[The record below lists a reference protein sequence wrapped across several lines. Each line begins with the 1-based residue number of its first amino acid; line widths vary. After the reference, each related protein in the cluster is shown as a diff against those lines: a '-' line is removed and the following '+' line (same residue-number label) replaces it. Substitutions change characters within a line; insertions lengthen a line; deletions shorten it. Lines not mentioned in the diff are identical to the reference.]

1 MCFCDCEPI
10 ATICK
15 RRVRTAHLI
24 SETNKQYQTVT
35 EARQLVRS
43 AHPTKSISVHCAPD
57 LSLYRSKRRVR
68 TAHLISETNKQY
80 QTVTEA
86 RQLVRSAHP
95 TKSISVHCAP
105 YLGNKQTLGGHNV
118 RSKQ

>member
-10 ATICK
+10 ATIC
-15 RRVRTAHLI
+15 
-24 SETNKQYQTVT
+24 
-35 EARQLVRS
+35 
-43 AHPTKSISVHCAPD
+43 
-57 LSLYRSKRRVR
+57 KRRVR